1 LNPLALVV
9 QKFGGS
15 SVADVERIRNVAR
28 IALREKHAGN
38 DVVVVVSAMGK
49 TTDGLLHMAHQITPE
64 PDPREIDMLISTGE
78 QVSISML
85 ALAIQAMGG
94 KAISFTG
101 PQVGIMTDRAHRKAK
116 IRHIND
122 DRIRRELDNG
132 KVVIVAGFQGIT
144 EDNEITTLG
153 RGGSDTTAVA
163 LAAALKADVCDIY
176 TDVDGVYT
184 ADPRIV
190 KKPRKLA
197 QVSYD
202 EMLEL
207 ASLGAKVL
215 HSRSVELGMNFSV
228 PIQVRS
234 SFEDIEGTMIVAEVK
249 AMEDMVV
256 RGVAHNRN
264 EGKISIL
271 GVPDRPG
278 IAAEVFVAL
287 GQSNIGV
294 DTIVQNVG
302 SDGHNDI
309 SFTVSREDY
318 KEALMVAEAT
328 AKSIGAREVT
338 SDLSIAKI
346 SVVGVGMKSHTGVA
360 ATMFKAL
367 AEAGVN
373 IDMISTSEI
382 KISCI
387 ISESDLEKA
396 VQSVHEAF
404 GLSAED

>member
-1 LNPLALVV
+1 LALVV

-28 IALREKHAGN
+28 IVLRERDAGN

-49 TTDGLLHMAHQITPE
+49 TTDSLLHMAYQITPE

-85 ALAIQAMGG
+85 ALAIHSMGRD
-94 KAISFTG
+94 AISFTG
-101 PQVGIMTDRAHRKAK
+101 PQVGILTDRAHRKAK

-122 DRIRRELDNG
+122 DRIRRELKAG

-163 LAAALKADVCDIY
+163 LAAALKADICDIY

-190 KKPRKLA
+190 KNARKLR
-197 QVSYD
+197 QISYD

-215 HSRSVELGMNFSV
+215 HSRSVELAKNFNV
-228 PIQVRS
+228 PVQVRS
-234 SFEDIEGTMIVAEVK
+234 SFEDVPGTMIVAEAK
-249 AMEDMVV
+249 NMEDIVV
-256 RGVAHNRN
+256 SGVAHNRN

-278 IAAEVFVAL
+278 IAAEIFVAL
-287 GQSNIGV
+287 GNANISV

-302 SDGHNDI
+302 TDGHNDI
-309 SFTVSREDY
+309 SFTVNREDF
-318 KEALMVAEAT
+318 AEAMRVSEEV
-328 AKSIGAREVT
+328 AKAIGARSVT
-338 SDLSIAKI
+338 GDQTVGKV
-346 SVVGVGMKSHTGVA
+346 SVVGVGMKSHAGVA
-360 ATMFKAL
+360 ASMFKAL
-367 AEAGVN
+367 ASAGVN

-387 ISESDLEKA
+387 IPEAQLEVA
-396 VQSVHEAF
+396 INAIHDQF
-404 GLSAED
+404 GLANEA